1 MPKLNYKT
9 LRQEVVDE
17 IRQGILTGDFQAGE
31 RIKENEMAQ
40 QLGVSRGP
48 VREALRQL
56 EQEGLVQYERN
67 VGCSVAQ
74 VSGQDIYEICLLRA
88 TLEILAARLLQKG
101 KSAQQALQQMQ
112 DCVEQMEQADGD
124 FYQLAQQDNRFH
136 AAVIEQTGL
145 KKLEELWKSTNINNL
160 TIFCAGAG
168 EGSCDKEEY
177 CQSHQ
182 RLLECY
188 RAGDICQISKEIV
201 RHYSLKASCPIEDVL
216 SFS

>member
-17 IRQGILTGDFQAGE
+17 IRQRILTGDFQAGE

-74 VSGQDIYEICLLRA
+74 VSGQDVYEICLLRA
-88 TLEILAARLLQKG
+88 TLEILAARLLQK
-101 KSAQQALQQMQ
+101 KQEEHFCSS
-112 DCVEQMEQADGD
+112 CICIVT
-124 FYQLAQQDNRFH
+124 FT
-136 AAVIEQTGL
+136 AVIYSVCNQLSPSHGNF
-145 KKLEELWKSTNINNL
+145 KKLLRTALFTNSETN
-160 TIFCAGAG
+160 
-168 EGSCDKEEY
+168 
-177 CQSHQ
+177 QM
-182 RLLECY
+182 
-188 RAGDICQISKEIV
+188 
-201 RHYSLKASCPIEDVL
+201 L
-216 SFS
+216 SDRPKDPFRPD

>member
-17 IRQGILTGDFQAGE
+17 IRQRILTGDFQAGE

-74 VSGQDIYEICLLRA
+74 VSGQDVYEICLLRA

-101 KSAQQALQQMQ
+101 KSVQQALQQMQ
-112 DCVEQMEQADGD
+112 DCVEQMEQEDCD

-136 AAVIEQTGL
+136 AAV
-145 KKLEELWKSTNINNL
+145 S
-160 TIFCAGAG
+160 
-168 EGSCDKEEY
+168 
-177 CQSHQ
+177 
-182 RLLECY
+182 
-188 RAGDICQISKEIV
+188 SKQ
-201 RHYSLKASCPIEDVL
+201 D
-216 SFS
+216 

>member
-17 IRQGILTGDFQAGE
+17 IRQRILTGDFQAGE

-74 VSGQDIYEICLLRA
+74 VSGQDVYEICLLRA

-101 KSAQQALQQMQ
+101 KSVQQALQQMQ
-112 DCVEQMEQADGD
+112 DCVEQMEQEDCD

-136 AAVIEQTGL
+136 AAVIEQAGL
-145 KKLEELWKSTNINNL
+145 KKLAELWKSTNIHNLAIFYAGRNNGSFGPAGIL
-160 TIFCAGAG
+160 PIASKAVGVLPHRRHLPNQQRNCAALQP
-168 EGSCDKEEY
+168 EGKPPD
-177 CQSHQ
+177 
-182 RLLECY
+182 
-188 RAGDICQISKEIV
+188 
-201 RHYSLKASCPIEDVL
+201 
-216 SFS
+216 

>member
-17 IRQGILTGDFQAGE
+17 IRQRILTGDFQAGE

-67 VGCSVAQ
+67 IGCSVAQ
-74 VSGQDIYEICLLRA
+74 VSGQDVYEICLLRA

-101 KSAQQALQQMQ
+101 KPEQDALQQMQ
-112 DCVEQMEQADGD
+112 DCVQQMEQESCD
-124 FYQLAQQDNRFH
+124 FYQLAQLDNRFH
-136 AAVIEQTGL
+136 AAVLEQAGL
-145 KKLEELWKSTNINNL
+145 KKLEELWKSININNL
-160 TIFCAGAG
+160 AIFCAGRG
-168 EGSCDKEEY
+168 EGSCSKEEY

-188 RAGDICQISKEIV
+188 RTGDICQISKEIV
-201 RHYSLKASCPIEDVL
+201 RHYSLQANRRIEDVFT
-216 SFS
+216 FS

>member
-74 VSGQDIYEICLLRA
+74 VSGQDVYEICLLRA

-101 KSAQQALQQMQ
+101 KSVQQALRQMQ
-112 DCVEQMEQADGD
+112 DCVEQMEQADCD

-136 AAVIEQTGL
+136 AAVIEQAGL
-145 KKLEELWKSTNINNL
+145 KKLAELWKSTNIHNL
-160 TIFCAGAG
+160 AIF
-168 EGSCDKEEY
+168 
-177 CQSHQ
+177 
-182 RLLECY
+182 
-188 RAGDICQISKEIV
+188 
-201 RHYSLKASCPIEDVL
+201 
-216 SFS
+216 

>member
-17 IRQGILTGDFQAGE
+17 IRQRILTGDFQAGE

-74 VSGQDIYEICLLRA
+74 VSGQDVYEICLLRA
-88 TLEILAARLLQKG
+88 TLEILAARLLQ
-101 KSAQQALQQMQ
+101 
-112 DCVEQMEQADGD
+112 
-124 FYQLAQQDNRFH
+124 
-136 AAVIEQTGL
+136 
-145 KKLEELWKSTNINNL
+145 
-160 TIFCAGAG
+160 
-168 EGSCDKEEY
+168 
-177 CQSHQ
+177 
-182 RLLECY
+182 
-188 RAGDICQISKEIV
+188 
-201 RHYSLKASCPIEDVL
+201 
-216 SFS
+216 

>member
-17 IRQGILTGDFQAGE
+17 IRQRILTGDFQAGE

-74 VSGQDIYEICLLRA
+74 VSGQDVYEICLLRA

-101 KSAQQALQQMQ
+101 KSVQQALQQMQ
-112 DCVEQMEQADGD
+112 DCVGQMEQEDCD
-124 FYQLAQQDNRFH
+124 FYQLAQQDR
-136 AAVIEQTGL
+136 AVE
-145 KKLEELWKSTNINNL
+145 K
-160 TIFCAGAG
+160 
-168 EGSCDKEEY
+168 
-177 CQSHQ
+177 HQ
-182 RLLECY
+182 
-188 RAGDICQISKEIV
+188 
-201 RHYSLKASCPIEDVL
+201 HP
-216 SFS
+216 